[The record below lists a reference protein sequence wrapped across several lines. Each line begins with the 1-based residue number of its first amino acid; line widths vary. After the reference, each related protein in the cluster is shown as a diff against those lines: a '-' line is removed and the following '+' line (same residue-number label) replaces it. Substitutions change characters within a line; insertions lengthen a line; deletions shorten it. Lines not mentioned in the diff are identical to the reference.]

1 MAGIGIQ
8 LNRIFKKNYI
18 TASLYGIGCS
28 ICYTIAPMLLVVGN
42 LFLMFWALD
51 FDSVGYYNREL
62 FSCSVLYIFIFA
74 LMFAAPLNSMLSKYM
89 ADRIYE
95 EEYEA
100 IRPAIFLCLF
110 ITMGMAGI
118 SGIIFYIR
126 EYVVGKVEA
135 YYVFTSFMCFLALT
149 LVFSVMIFNSV
160 LKAYKELSWFYLIG
174 MGVTFVIAVV
184 LKYLVGVSVTYSMLL
199 ALTIGFWLIA
209 FLEMINVLKVFRT
222 NNYAYGKVWGY
233 FKKYWKLVVANLAY
247 TVGLFVHNFVFWDHQ
262 WNVVIADTYVCNQPY
277 DMASCL
283 AMFTNISATVFFI
296 VRTDTRFRDKYALYI
311 KSVIGS
317 KLDAIKTNKKRMM
330 QALSEQLMSLARLQ
344 FCVTVVCFM
353 IFKIVAPSFG
363 VSSLTMTMY
372 PVMAVAYYIAFLFYD
387 NLLFLYYFDDLNG
400 AAISGL
406 VFSIVAF
413 VGSVLSKQL
422 QPTWYGLG
430 FCAGAFAA
438 YTYTY
443 FRIRWVEKHLDEL
456 IYCRGSVVEVGT
468 GKKPSYC
475 VYKKRKTGINE

>member
-18 TASLYGIGCS
+18 TASLFGIGCS
-28 ICYTIAPMLLVVGN
+28 ICYTIAPMLLVVAN

-95 EEYEA
+95 EEYGA

-110 ITMGMAGI
+110 ITMGCAGI
-118 SGIIFYIR
+118 AGIIFYLR
-126 EYVVGKVEA
+126 EYIVGEVEA

-149 LVFSVMIFNSV
+149 LVFAVMIFNSV
-160 LKAYKELSWFYLIG
+160 LKAYKELSLFYLIG
-174 MGVTFVIAVV
+174 MVVTFVGSLIF
-184 LKYLVGVSVTYSMLL
+184 KYLVGFSVTYSMLL

-209 FLEMINVLKVFRT
+209 ILEMLNVLKVFRT
-222 NNYAYGKVWGY
+222 NDYCYGKVLGY
-233 FKKYWKLVVANLAY
+233 FKKYWKLIVANFSY
-247 TVGLFVHNFVFWDHQ
+247 TLGLFIHNFVFWKHP
-262 WNVVIADTYVCNQPY
+262 WNVTIADTYVCNQPY
-277 DMASCL
+277 DMATCI

-296 VRTDTRFRDKYALYI
+296 VRTDSRFRDKYSMYI

-317 KLDAIKTNKKRMM
+317 KLDTIKTNKKRMM

-344 FCVTVVCFM
+344 FCVTVVVFM
-353 IFKIVAPSFG
+353 LFKIIAPSIG
-363 VSSLTMTMY
+363 ISSLTMTMY

-400 AAISGL
+400 AAISGV
-406 VFSIVAF
+406 VFATATFAF
-413 VGSVLSKQL
+413 SVLAKFL
-422 QPTWYGLG
+422 QPTWYGVG
-430 FCAGAFAA
+430 CCVGSFAA

-443 FRIRWVEKHLDEL
+443 FRIRWVERHLDEL
-456 IYCRGSVVEVGT
+456 IYCRGSVIGVGT

-475 VYKKRKTGINE
+475 VYKKEKTDNA

>member
-28 ICYTIAPMLLVVGN
+28 VSYTIAPMLLVVGN
-42 LFLMFWALD
+42 LFLMFLVLD
-51 FDSVGYYNREL
+51 FDSVGYYTREL
-62 FSCSVLYIFIFA
+62 FSCSLLYIFIFA
-74 LMFAAPLNSMLSKYM
+74 LMFAAPLNSMISKYM
-89 ADRIYE
+89 ADMIYE
-95 EEYEA
+95 EKYEG
-100 IRPAIFLCLF
+100 IRPAVFLCLF
-110 ITMGMAGI
+110 ITMGCAGI
-118 SGIIFYIR
+118 AGSIFYIF
-126 EYVVGKVEA
+126 EYINGGVEP

-160 LKAYKELSWFYLIG
+160 LKAYKEMSLFYLIG
-174 MGVTFVIAVV
+174 MAVTFILSVIFRF
-184 LKYLVGVSVTYSMLL
+184 LVGFSITYSMLL

-209 FLEMINVLKVFRT
+209 FMEMVNVFKVFRT
-222 NNYAYGKVWGY
+222 NSYSYSTVLGY
-233 FKKYWKLVVANLAY
+233 FKKYWKLIIANFTY
-247 TVGLFVHNFVFWDHQ
+247 TLGLFIHNFVFWNHP
-262 WNVVIADTYVCNQPY
+262 WNVKIADTYICNQPY
-277 DMASCL
+277 DMATCV

-296 VRTDTRFRDKYALYI
+296 VRTDTRFRVKYALYI

-330 QALSEQLMSLARLQ
+330 QSLSEQLMSLARLQ

-353 IFKIVAPSFG
+353 IFRIVGPSLG
-363 VSSLTMTMY
+363 ISSLTMTMY

-400 AAISGL
+400 AAISGIIFAL
-406 VFSIVAF
+406 VTFGGSILA
-413 VGSVLSKQL
+413 KEL
-422 QPTWYGLG
+422 QPALYGVG
-430 FCAGAFAA
+430 FCIGAFAA

-443 FRIRWVEKHLDEL
+443 FRIRWVERHLDEL
-456 IYCRGSVVEVGT
+456 IYCRGSVVEIGT

-475 VYKKRKTGINE
+475 VYKRD